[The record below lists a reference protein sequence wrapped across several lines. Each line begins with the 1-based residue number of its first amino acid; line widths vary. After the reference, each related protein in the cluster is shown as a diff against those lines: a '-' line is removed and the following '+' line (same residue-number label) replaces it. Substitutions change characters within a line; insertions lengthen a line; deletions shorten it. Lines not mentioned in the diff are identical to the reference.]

1 MRNRLKQILVLLI
14 IGCLMAPGSL
24 AASENVEFSA
34 NFAPV
39 RFAGVDGEADKFS
52 AHHWVNDGYTGG
64 LNDFEG
70 KYKLPKGVEID
81 MAGHALID
89 ENDLGGEFEVKKE
102 GLGFVKF
109 DYSEYRK
116 YFSGLGGIMP
126 NFTRLR
132 LNKIE
137 KELHLDIGHIAVEA
151 GLRLEDLPKL
161 TFEYEHEWKK
171 GAKSRLTWTPV
182 REGSTSRNIG
192 PSFQE
197 IDEVGDLFAI
207 EAEHEVKGFELS
219 GKQEWE
225 FSRSENMRE
234 EASLANSATASQTQI
249 RDQIQNPESQMAS
262 TTLGIQRW
270 FNNDKMF
277 ASTAYHHAR
286 LTNQELEY
294 ILEMNSSRSL
304 VNMSAFAEQV
314 VGARAENK
322 YKSNTYVGNFMM
334 TPVKWLDVITK
345 LKAEDFGRIG
355 SSLYP
360 KDAAAAGVPDGIINR
375 TEDSDTRS
383 KAHRWGEGL
392 SLRYKA
398 IPRTA
403 LYVDGEL
410 EQTRLWLSES
420 RTSHAGQTAA
430 SAGEIFS
437 RDTIDFIRNGTWVL
451 GAHTA
456 PFRFVN
462 VTTHFREHRENN
474 DYDDKYETEAD
485 TTRAKS
491 GFFDEHN
498 IKTDEFVTRVA
509 LRPVLWFQPSF
520 RYQFRKDEYYS
531 RLEDQLGVGSQMNS
545 NTYSADLVTQ
555 VTKNMTAN
563 VSFIRRR
570 ARTYTPAAENDAIP
584 IAPFRANW
592 DTWLLGTE
600 YALPHDIIFQ
610 SSMEYSQA
618 KNFDDVS
625 QYTVPLGVD
634 NESLDLDVSFI
645 IPLRK
650 NISLNP
656 SYKFYH
662 FKPSHNVE
670 AGDYNVH
677 VVSVDLTVHW
687 A

>member
-14 IGCLMAPGSL
+14 IGCLMAPASPL
-24 AASENVEFSA
+24 VASENAEFSA

-52 AHHWVNDGYTGG
+52 AHHWVNSGYTGG

-102 GLGFVKF
+102 DLGFVKF

-171 GAKSRLTWTPV
+171 GAKSRLTWAAA
-182 REGSTSRNIG
+182 REGSTSRSIA

-197 IDEVGDLFAI
+197 IDEVGDVFAI

-234 EASLANSATASQTQI
+234 EAWQADTGTASHTQI
-249 RDQIQNPESQMAS
+249 RDQIQNPESQMAG
-262 TTLGIQRW
+262 TTLGVQRW

-277 ASTAYHHAR
+277 VSTAYHHAR
-286 LTNQELEY
+286 LTSQEIED
-294 ILEMNSSRSL
+294 ILEMNNSRSL
-304 VNMSAFAEQV
+304 VNMSANSERSINN
-314 VGARAENK
+314 RAENK

-334 TPVKWLDVITK
+334 SPMKWLDVITK

-355 SSLYP
+355 SSLYN
-360 KDAAAAGVPDGIINR
+360 KDNTAGVPDGIPNQ
-375 TEDSDTRS
+375 TEDSNTRS

-410 EQTRLWLSES
+410 EQTRLWMSED
-420 RTSHAGQTAA
+420 RWSHRVQVGGT
-430 SAGEIFS
+430 AGEMFS
-437 RDTIDFIRNGTWVL
+437 RETIDFVRNGTWVL

-474 DYDDKYETEAD
+474 DYDDQYETEAD

-491 GFFDEHN
+491 GFFDEQN
-498 IKTDEFVTRVA
+498 IKTDEFMTRVA

-531 RLEDQLGVGSQMNS
+531 RLENQLGIGSQMNS
-545 NTYSADLVTQ
+545 NTYTADLFTQ
-555 VTKNMTAN
+555 VTKNMSAN
-563 VSFIRRR
+563 ISFIRRR
-570 ARTYTPAAENDAIP
+570 ARTYTPAAENDTIP

-600 YALPHDIIFQ
+600 YALPHEIIFS

-625 QYTVPLGVD
+625 AYTVPLGVD
-634 NESLDLDVSFI
+634 NESLDLDVSFR

-650 NISLNP
+650 HFSLNP

-677 VVSVDLTVHW
+677 VVSVDLTMHW